1 METNRTVTKNDF
13 SRGPVWK
20 NIIKQAVPLTIAQ
33 LIQLLY
39 NVVDRVYIGHM
50 EEGNGL
56 ALTGIGLTFPLAFKN
71 IRICKQISFDIVK
84 LGMSHFVMQGTSCIV
99 QVACN
104 TTLQSYGGDLYVG
117 IMTVAN
123 SIREIFALPVSGMIN
138 GAQPVISYNCGA
150 IDVATAEGWVWRE
163 GRIYGRAD
171 F

>member
-1 METNRTVTKNDF
+1 MQANKAVTKNDF

-50 EEGNGL
+50 EEGKGL
-56 ALTGIGLTFPLAFKN
+56 ALTGIGLTFPIVTLIMAFTALFGMGGVPLFSIERGRKN
-71 IRICKQISFDIVK
+71 EEEAGKILGNSFALYISGTWRCK
-84 LGMSHFVMQGTSCIV
+84 
-99 QVACN
+99 ACN
-104 TTLQSYGGDLYVG
+104 FLF
-117 IMTVAN
+117 
-123 SIREIFALPVSGMIN
+123 FA
-138 GAQPVISYNCGA
+138 AKSYNCGA